1 MSVEKSRIVR
11 KKKVKGKKL
20 GASVL
25 VFFFFSSKGRGV
37 CFVKIKEEATVFFVF
52 FKKKRLKRRR

>member
-1 MSVEKSRIVR
+1 M
-11 KKKVKGKKL
+11 KGKKL

-52 FKKKRLKRRR
+52 FFKKKIKEEATTSLL